1 MCPQGKSPIPRALP
15 VTLQSSPAADAFGQC
30 PPWGWLC
37 LSLERKGSLLAE
49 GRFLSDL
56 IVLMLSPFL
65 VAEVSG
71 SDPSSRTRRE
81 CDSWNLVVMRARGPF
96 WGQTKLIQSSHSY
109 LQGHCT
115 W

>member
-1 MCPQGKSPIPRALP
+1 MSSGESPIQRALP
-15 VTLQSSPAADAFGQC
+15 VTLQSSHAADAFGQGL
-30 PPWGWLC
+30 PWSWLC
-37 LSLERKGSLLAE
+37 LSLKRKGSLLAE

-56 IVLMLSPFL
+56 IVLMQSPFL

-71 SDPSSRTRRE
+71 RSISCTKRE
-81 CDSWNLVVMRARGPF
+81 CDSWNLALMRARGPF
-96 WGQTKLIQSSHSY
+96 WGQTKLIQCSHSY